1 MIMVEFSID
10 RKDRKIDGQRERE
23 RKESHSHGETHLNT
37 GGKRLG

>member
-23 RKESHSHGETHLNT
+23 RERERERGRSSILTERHT
-37 GGKRLG
+37 